1 MDEQAYRTLLE
12 KYLNKT
18 ASKEELDRLEAQADA
33 MIQESGM
40 KVFLSDDDK
49 MRVKAEL
56 RERVTIKKVFKLPFW
71 AKAAASVVLLVG
83 LSLGIWFLTTQETG
97 GEWLAVQTGPGEY
110 KSLSLPDGSQVKLNA
125 LSTLEYPPVFDEK
138 HRKVRITG
146 EALFMVSKD
155 AQRPF
160 QVQSQ
165 EITTTVLGTQF
176 NVNAYADDSAVEVSL
191 LEGSVQVQGLG
202 ETFLM
207 EPMQQSTFNLR
218 NRKAEMGS
226 FDSTEVMAWRKGE
239 IVLSRTRFDQLQ
251 RLIKRRYGVEVLLKD
266 PKMKAFTVSGKFKN
280 PDLNTL
286 LESICAAK
294 SLHYKETAPKQF
306 LIY

>member
-1 MDEQAYRTLLE
+1 MDEKAYRTLLE

-18 ASKEELDRLEAQADA
+18 ASEEELDQLEAQADE

-40 KVFLSDDDK
+40 QVFLSEGDK
-49 MRVKAEL
+49 QRVKAEL
-56 RERVTIKKVFKLPFW
+56 RERIAPKKVFKLPVW
-71 AKAAASVVLLVG
+71 ARAAASLVLLVG
-83 LSLGIWFLTTQETG
+83 LSLSIWLLTTQNTRAD
-97 GEWLAVQTGPGEY
+97 WLVVQTGPGEH

-125 LSTLEYPPVFDEK
+125 SSTLEYPPLFDGK
-138 HRKVRITG
+138 YRKVRIEG
-146 EALFMVSKD
+146 EALFMVQKD

-160 QVQSQ
+160 EVHSQ

-176 NVNAYADDSAVEVSL
+176 NVNAYPEDSAVKVSL
-191 LEGSVQVQGLG
+191 LEGSVRVEGLG

-207 EPMQQSTFNLR
+207 EPMQQSTFHLNSG
-218 NRKAEMGS
+218 KAARGS

-251 RLIKRRYGVEVLLKD
+251 RLIKRRYGVDILFKN
-266 PKMKAFTVSGKFKN
+266 PKIKSYTISGKFKN
-280 PDLNTL
+280 PDLKTL